1 MRSLRVRPLYQY
13 AANLLDF
20 PPLLR
25 CPASHSCDGEI
36 AEKIRL
42 FRRADVMQ
50 GCLIYD
56 SDSIFFYRHHESD
69 RTTSG
74 ETQADRVS
82 EPMAE
87 RQSAGWEAHAKSC

>member
-1 MRSLRVRPLYQY
+1 
-13 AANLLDF
+13 
-20 PPLLR
+20 
-25 CPASHSCDGEI
+25 
-36 AEKIRL
+36 
-42 FRRADVMQ
+42 MQ

-56 SDSIFFYRHHESD
+56 GDSIFFYRHHESD

-82 EPMAE
+82 EPKAE